1 MGYTKLYEGI
11 IQSSVMAEDPV
22 TFKVWIAI
30 LASTGPDA
38 IARIS
43 STFLAAACYLPVAK
57 VDKALAT
64 LESPDPRS
72 RSLNDDGKRITRVDG
87 GFFVINYEKYR
98 NPQEG
103 DPGSPGAIR
112 TRRWREKKNQ
122 NVTDSPVVTNG
133 DVGDVTES
141 SPASASVL
149 NSGILLTL
157 KEDIRYLWCEFARR
171 HGLTEI
177 KNIPKGSKRDRT
189 LNARI
194 EDKDFDFKALLAK
207 VEESPFLLGKKTDFK
222 ATFDWILAPSN
233 YQKIIEG
240 NYRGTTP
247 FDGPREWLKKQE
259 EKDHG
264 ND

>member
-1 MGYTKLYEGI
+1 MKPLWIKWYPVNWLHSTARDEMDAAQRSTFQDFVCLAAISKEAGSFKFVSIESLSRMLNTETKVVESTI
-11 IQSSVMAEDPV
+11 
-22 TFKVWIAI
+22 KVC
-30 LASTGPDA
+30 LDRK
-38 IARIS
+38 RIS
-43 STFLAAACYLPVAK
+43 IRDDAEGK
-57 VDKALAT
+57 VMKILKWKVYQSFTSVDDK
-64 LESPDPRS
+64 PRKAQIKVNDKDDCS
-72 RSLNDDGKRITRVDG
+72 SLLNT
-87 GFFVINYEKYR
+87 
-98 NPQEG
+98 NP
-103 DPGSPGAIR
+103 
-112 TRRWREKKNQ
+112 
-122 NVTDSPVVTNG
+122 
-133 DVGDVTES
+133 
-141 SPASASVL
+141 
-149 NSGILLTL
+149 ILLTL

-177 KNIPKGSKRDRT
+177 KDILKGSKRERT
-189 LNARI
+189 LNARL
-194 EDKDFDFKALLAK
+194 EDKGFDFKALLAK